1 MSNGSGPS
9 AWNIE
14 GMNVLR
20 GIRVE
25 DTGTA
30 IVEGAVHEDQRS
42 MPLDH
47 VFWSHF
53 SRNLGPSGWV
63 IGILAATLGLG
74 FWWGL
79 AAIVIGNLL
88 GSVPVAFC
96 ALMGPQTGLTQMEDS
111 RFAFGRAGTRLP
123 SFINWICCVGWDA
136 VNNVPSTIALIAL
149 LALTGATLPFWLGL
163 ALLAGLQMI
172 GSVYGHDVVQ
182 MVQKVL
188 GYVLLVVFG
197 IIGYLAVAHGGSIA
211 APAQPITLATFLLGI
226 SLVASFN
233 LGWAPYSADYTRYLP
248 PSTAPAKIFTLS
260 FLGMF
265 SSGLLI
271 EIAGLLTASAIPD
284 TTPGALITSITTLTG
299 GFAPLALFAIAISS
313 VAVNSQNDNTAAY
326 SLISAG
332 VRLPRYLS
340 AIVTGALGYVI
351 AVAGAGQF
359 ALLYSNYLVVLVYW
373 IAPWLG
379 IMLADWYLHRK
390 NGLETSYEPGW
401 SVGASIFVVVTV
413 ATIALFS
420 STSVYTGPIAK
431 LLGGTDIGFF
441 VGFFVAAGVYIALR
455 SPKRSY
461 AATEDAA

>member
-1 MSNGSGPS
+1 MSNGRGPPG
-9 AWNIE
+9 WNID
-14 GMNVLR
+14 GMNLLR

-30 IVEGAVHEDQRS
+30 IVEGAVREDQRS

-123 SFINWICCVGWDA
+123 SFINWVCCVGWDA

-149 LALTGATLPFWLGL
+149 LALVGATLPFWLGL

-211 APAQPITLATFLLGI
+211 APAQPITLATFVLGI

-248 PSTAPAKIFTLS
+248 PSTAPAKIFALS

-284 TTPGALITSITTLTG
+284 TTPGALITSIRTLTG
-299 GFAPLALFAIAISS
+299 GFALSLRDRHGRARLRDRGGRCRAVRVALLELSRG
-313 VAVNSQNDNTAAY
+313 
-326 SLISAG
+326 AG
-332 VRLPRYLS
+332 VLDR
-340 AIVTGALGYVI
+340 
-351 AVAGAGQF
+351 AVARHRARRLVPAPQERRRYELRAGLERRREHLRRRHGGNDR
-359 ALLYSNYLVVLVYW
+359 ALLIDERLHGADCETARRHRHRLLRRLLRRRRCLHR
-373 IAPWLG
+373 AA
-379 IMLADWYLHRK
+379 LAD
-390 NGLETSYEPGW
+390 
-401 SVGASIFVVVTV
+401 A
-413 ATIALFS
+413 
-420 STSVYTGPIAK
+420 
-431 LLGGTDIGFF
+431 
-441 VGFFVAAGVYIALR
+441 
-455 SPKRSY
+455 
-461 AATEDAA
+461 